1 MGAKT
6 IAVLTSG
13 GDAPGMNA
21 AVRAVVRSGLSFG
34 MKVYGVMRGYNG
46 LLNGDL
52 KEMNMRSVSDIM
64 QHGGTAL
71 FTARSPE
78 FNTPEGVQ
86 KAANMCREKGIDGVV
101 VIGGDGSF
109 RGARDLTG
117 AGIPCIGVPGTID
130 NDIACTDYTIG
141 YDTALNTAMEMI
153 DRIRDTTESHDRCS
167 VVEVMGRRCG
177 DIALNTGVA
186 VGALTTLVPEIP
198 YDFQKDVLDR
208 IRLAQS
214 TGKRH
219 YIIVVAEGVGHTQ
232 ELAERIQKETGIESR
247 ATILG
252 HVQRGGA
259 PTLRDRVVASRM
271 GYHAVELLQNGLG
284 NRVVAMKGEQIVDFD
299 IIEKSNLGRQFLY
312 KEEDVGALKTQIAH
326 QEVSKMNSDIE
337 VETHN
342 LRITCVNDLLPLLDN
357 VDIVICVIDEPQYDI
372 QRIVNKAVVTKNIP
386 CVFGASQVSRGRV
399 YSVVPHQTGCF
410 DCLNIHYTK
419 IDSLFLE
426 QFRGIR
432 TVTKKIPT
440 IAYGPAMFQLTS
452 AIVDEAVRLIT
463 KYAEPMSLNRQYEI
477 NYENG
482 ASFTH
487 KPWGHYPDEC
497 PTCGNGKEENWE
509 IFSQYGEIKL

>member
-1 MGAKT
+1 MGAKS

-21 AVRAVVRSGLSFG
+21 AVRAAVRTGLNFG

-46 LLNGDL
+46 LLTGDL

-71 FTARSPE
+71 YTARSPE
-78 FNTPEGVQ
+78 FNTPAGVE
-86 KAANMCREKGIDGVV
+86 KAANMCREKGIEGVV

-109 RGARDLTG
+109 RGARDLTN
-117 AGIPCIGVPGTID
+117 AGINCIGVPGTID

-198 YDFQKDVLDR
+198 YDFHRDVLDR

-219 YIIVVAEGVGHTQ
+219 YIIVVAEGVGNTE
-232 ELAERIQKETGIESR
+232 ELAQRIQRHTGIETR

-271 GYHAVELLQNGLG
+271 GYHAAELLFNGIG

-299 IIEKSNLGRQFLY
+299 ITEALNMPRTFDEKMYR
-312 KEEDVGALKTQIAH
+312 
-326 QEVSKMNSDIE
+326 VS
-337 VETHN
+337 
-342 LRITCVNDLLPLLDN
+342 
-357 VDIVICVIDEPQYDI
+357 
-372 QRIVNKAVVTKNIP
+372 AVLSI
-386 CVFGASQVSRGRV
+386 
-399 YSVVPHQTGCF
+399 
-410 DCLNIHYTK
+410 
-419 IDSLFLE
+419 
-426 QFRGIR
+426 
-432 TVTKKIPT
+432 
-440 IAYGPAMFQLTS
+440 
-452 AIVDEAVRLIT
+452 
-463 KYAEPMSLNRQYEI
+463 
-477 NYENG
+477 
-482 ASFTH
+482 
-487 KPWGHYPDEC
+487 
-497 PTCGNGKEENWE
+497 
-509 IFSQYGEIKL
+509 